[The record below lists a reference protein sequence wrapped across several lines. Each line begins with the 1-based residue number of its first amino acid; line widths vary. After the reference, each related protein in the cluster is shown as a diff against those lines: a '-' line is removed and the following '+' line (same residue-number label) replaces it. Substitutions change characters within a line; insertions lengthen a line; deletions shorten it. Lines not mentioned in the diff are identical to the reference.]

1 MLIERAFLAW
11 AGLCG
16 ALAVAVEAIAR
27 HGLSGDPYRQD
38 LAATG
43 GRYGLIHS
51 LGLLGVA
58 PLSQSGGDLGAGR
71 LWLRLGGGCFALG
84 LLLFCGSL
92 YLLAAGGPAGLSRAT
107 PVGGSLFILGWAA
120 LVIAAARAGRNRRF

>member
-11 AGLCG
+11 AGLEVPWRWPRRPAPG
-16 ALAVAVEAIAR
+16 TGWR
-27 HGLSGDPYRQD
+27 GDPYRQD